1 MSKRSKYSNVEAE
14 YRYLTPRTFNQR
26 KVVESIRENTISLI
40 IGPPG
45 CGKTLLALQAAIH
58 AYKDGEVDKIYYVR
72 NNPVNKLG
80 SKGIGFLPG
89 TAQEKLAPLVAPIV
103 DNIYQICNKG
113 KADYILGNGI
123 IEGITFEDL
132 RGRSFQKSFIIS
144 DESQNCPPIGI
155 YTVLTRIGNDSKLV
169 LLGDSHQKD
178 STDSIDDGLTD
189 AWNRLANIPDIGR
202 VSLGID
208 DIFRNK
214 LIKDII
220 KSYRNIL

>member
-1 MSKRSKYSNVEAE
+1 MSKRSKYSGVEAE
-14 YRYLTPRTFNQR
+14 YRYLTPRTLNQR
-26 KVVESIRENTISLI
+26 RVVQSIQDNTITLV

-45 CGKTLLALQAAIH
+45 SGKTLLALQEAIH
-58 AYKDGEVDKIYYVR
+58 AHKNGEIDKIYYVR

-113 KADYILGNGI
+113 KADYILGNSI

-132 RGRSFQKSFIIS
+132 RGRSFQRSFIIS

-155 YTVLTRIGNDSKLV
+155 YTVLTRIGNESKLV

-178 STDSIDDGLTD
+178 STDFIDDGLTD